1 MNVSHQVSFS
11 RTTVKKIGDRACQR
25 DMGQSYPFI
34 SVLVLITRVIWSF
47 YCSRV
52 FKVILH
58 GYSKKNLQFVSTL
71 FKSTSYFKEVKKRW
85 SIFKI
90 GFWTSKQPFAT
101 NFLPSLCNICNPR
114 NFCAET
120 RIRLLV
126 TDSFGKKYNKELIK
140 QGSDFWQ
147 DW

>member
-1 MNVSHQVSFS
+1 MNVSQQVSFS

-52 FKVILH
+52 FKLILH
-58 GYSKKNLQFVSTL
+58 GYLKKNLQLVSTL
-71 FKSTSYFKEVKKRW
+71 FKSTSNFKEVKKRW

-101 NFLPSLCNICNPR
+101 NFLPSTLQYLQSQK
-114 NFCAET
+114 
-120 RIRLLV
+120 LLRKHK
-126 TDSFGKKYNKELIK
+126 DSITGDGFFWKKI
-140 QGSDFWQ
+140 
-147 DW
+147 